1 MKITVKNKEYDSGK
15 LVRSKYKAY
24 SELRDKI
31 LSKQEDG
38 KSYNEED
45 LDNMVSVLV
54 KIFDNQFTEDDIN
67 DDMDVA
73 DIIFNFTSIDF
84 SIMEKLDKKV
94 EKVNEA
100 FTKGKKQIYM
110 IYLFLA
116 KEHLI
121 LIVENTRSLQE
132 Y

>member
-100 FTKGKKQIYM
+100 FTNGKK
-110 IYLFLA
+110 
-116 KEHLI
+116 
-121 LIVENTRSLQE
+121 
-132 Y
+132 

>member
-1 MKITVKNKEYDSGK
+1 MKITVKNKEYDLGK

-24 SELRDKI
+24 SESRDK
-31 LSKQEDG
+31 LFAKQEKG
-38 KSYNEED
+38 ISYNEED

-84 SIMEKLDKKV
+84 SIVEKIDKKV
-94 EKVNEA
+94 EKVNKA
-100 FTKGKKQIYM
+100 FMKGKK
-110 IYLFLA
+110 
-116 KEHLI
+116 
-121 LIVENTRSLQE
+121 
-132 Y
+132 

>member
-1 MKITVKNKEYDSGK
+1 MQITVKNKKYDSGK

-24 SELRDKI
+24 SELRDKFFA
-31 LSKQEDG
+31 KQE
-38 KSYNEED
+38 KEISYSEED

-84 SIMEKLDKKV
+84 SIVEKIDKKV
-94 EKVNEA
+94 EKVNKA
-100 FTKGKKQIYM
+100 FMKGKK
-110 IYLFLA
+110 
-116 KEHLI
+116 
-121 LIVENTRSLQE
+121 
-132 Y
+132 